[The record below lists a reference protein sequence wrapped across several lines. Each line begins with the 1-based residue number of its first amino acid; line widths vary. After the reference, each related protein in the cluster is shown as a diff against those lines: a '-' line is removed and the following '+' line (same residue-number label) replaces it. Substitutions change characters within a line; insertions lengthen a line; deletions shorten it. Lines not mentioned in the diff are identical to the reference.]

1 MIIGHAHADRRP
13 VNLRALPCNGKK
25 YRRVGER
32 REVVRV
38 VRKLPQVVG
47 VHHREL
53 SKRLLKAGIELV
65 SLARPNWRLQ
75 AHAADHVEDD
85 RVTRSQA
92 CQNQVLI
99 ERGLQNT
106 RIGNPK
112 NRICLLDVVGKAHA
126 RLRLTIMDDS
136 AIQVLSKSH
145 IEGPIAHVDCVL
157 QVEPELLNVRMAA
170 EWEQSALGSRATV
183 LRLRR
188 RS

>member
-1 MIIGHAHADRRP
+1 H
-13 VNLRALPCNGKK
+13 N
-25 YRRVGER
+25 
-32 REVVRV
+32 
-38 VRKLPQVVG
+38 
-47 VHHREL
+47 REL
-53 SKRLLKAGIELV
+53 PKQLLEC
-65 SLARPNWRLQ
+65 SCQLASVAPLNCRQQSHSP
-75 AHAADHVEDD
+75 DHVEED

-170 EWEQSALGSRATV
+170 EWEQST
-183 LRLRR
+183 
-188 RS
+188 